1 MLVGPAAAVEK
12 GELRE
17 MSQAY
22 NNTGHTVVGV
32 FENPTDAEEAINGLK
47 VAGFTPDSISV
58 VAKDRTV
65 QRDLTEASGNEA
77 GQGALMGSLGGGTLG
92 AVLGWL
98 LAGGTALIPGV
109 GPVIAAGVFG
119 ATVGGALIG
128 GTLGGITGALAGAGI
143 PEDEAA
149 EYGEHVKSGNSLV
162 TAQAANGQLMGA
174 AMDVFDRNHAV
185 STRYYDL
192 SKPGPGHAYTRSDT
206 TGVFT
211 QDDNDQN
218 NTPGSTGGGSDTI
231 TGPTTYN
238 TSARDLGDNQ
248 PRLGTVVT
256 DDGEALGTPATPPG
270 QNQPYRE
277 QPYRDVE
284 LEAGLSKDT
293 YPSQVV
299 DKDGFPPRAM

>member
-1 MLVGPAAAVEK
+1 
-12 GELRE
+12 

-22 NNTGHTVVGV
+22 NKTGHTVVGV
-32 FENPTDAEEAINGLK
+32 FDNPADAEEAINGLK

-77 GQGALMGSLGGGTLG
+77 GQGALVGSLGGGTLG
-92 AVLGWL
+92 AALGWL

-143 PEDEAA
+143 PEEESA

-162 TAQAANGQLMGA
+162 TAYAANGQLLEA
-174 AMDVFDRNHAV
+174 ANDVFERSHAV

-192 SKPGPGHAYTRSDT
+192 SRPGPGQVYSRSEIADTTYPEENFPSDT
-206 TGVFT
+206 T
-211 QDDNDQN
+211 
-218 NTPGSTGGGSDTI
+218 TGGDFAPPTSQSNNMSSDLA
-231 TGPTTYN
+231 N
-238 TSARDLGDNQ
+238 DHQ
-248 PRLGTVVT
+248 PRMSAVST
-256 DDGEALGTPATPPG
+256 DDGEAVGTVATPPG
-270 QNQPYRE
+270 QE
-277 QPYRDVE
+277 QPYRNQTYRE
-284 LEAGLSKDT
+284 EGLERGLGNDT
-293 YPSQVV
+293 YPSQAV